1 MMLWLV
7 LLWCPAAASNW
18 EQEMTP
24 GHISS
29 SGPECTSYNEW
40 RASLTGCE
48 SSITLTTNGVTVAC
62 TDLTEAAAITTYI
75 RDWTGSGDNGLDQV
89 LSCDGVSWAFGQCG
103 SNPSLEIRAGGD
115 TEICDGACFVS
126 SSEIVMRPCIDNEN
140 WGGANGPTCG
150 DRNNLIQ
157 PTQTFTISTGTSSQ
171 SSQCGGG
178 SDSSEAPATTTG
190 MFTFQAG
197 RCYPQSEA
205 SYINTGG
212 SMGSWPV
219 NLVELGSPQ
228 ECYAYCVDN
237 SGVDTMNGVPILFM
251 GLQLEFLSKK
261 CMCNRPSAKARE
273 RGDQHSICAQAKKPR
288 ITTTARYLVRDQPGH
303 RWRSKTWTGPG

>member
-1 MMLWLV
+1 
-7 LLWCPAAASNW
+7 
-18 EQEMTP
+18 MTP

-29 SGPECTSYNEW
+29 SGLECTSYNEW
-40 RASLTGCE
+40 RACLTGTE

-62 TDLTEAAAITTYI
+62 TDPTEAAAITTYI
-75 RDWTGSGDNGLDQV
+75 RDWTQSGENGLDQV

-103 SNPSLEIRAGGD
+103 GNNPSLEIRAGGG
-115 TEICDGACFVS
+115 TKICDGDCFVS

-140 WGGANGPTCG
+140 WGGGNGPTCG

-157 PTQTFTISTGTSSQ
+157 PTQTFAISTGTSSQ

-178 SDSSEAPATTTG
+178 SDSSTPATPTG
-190 MFTFQAG
+190 LFTFQAG

-212 SMGSWPV
+212 TMGSWPV
-219 NLVELGSPQ
+219 NVIELGSPQ
-228 ECYAYCVDN
+228 ECYDWCVDN
-237 SGVDTMNGVPILFM
+237 TGTNTMNGVPIYYM
-251 GLQLEFLSKK
+251 GLQLEFTGYSSSGHQ

-273 RGDQHSICAQAKKPR
+273 RGDQNSICAQAKKPR
-288 ITTTARYLVRDQPGH
+288 MTTTARYLVRDPPGH
-303 RWRSKTWTGPG
+303 RRRSKTWTGPG